1 MMSKGYVSTRT
12 LPRGLG
18 VNMEMPINAKG
29 TLEQYLD
36 DTAVKALTDRLS
48 RAEGSLRG
56 IVKMIAERR
65 CVDEILTQ
73 IAAVKG
79 ALNQVT
85 SQLLERQLR
94 ACFSQCAATG
104 DREERL
110 QRLATALSMVIR
122 QS

>member
-1 MMSKGYVSTRT
+1 
-12 LPRGLG
+12 
-18 VNMEMPINAKG
+18 MEKLSGAKD

-36 DTAVKALTDRLS
+36 DAAVKALTDRLS
-48 RAEGSLRG
+48 RAEGSLHG
-56 IVKMIAERR
+56 IVKMLAARR

-94 ACFSQCAATG
+94 ACFSQCAAPA

-110 QRLATALSMVIR
+110 QRLATALSMVIK